1 MERVKLILNLWKR
14 FFQKKKVKVY
24 VTQHALTY
32 GIRIIKAQIVSEGH
46 YLYAMDNSGSFCY
59 LLGKDCYLTLAEA
72 EEKAEVMK
80 RQSVSRILNY

>member
-1 MERVKLILNLWKR
+1 MEKIFSKEKGKSLCNSN
-14 FFQKKKVKVY
+14 
-24 VTQHALTY
+24 ALTY

-80 RQSVSRILNY
+80 RQSVNRILNY